1 MEGSSS
7 FVGLADFGGGADS
20 LTIGGS
26 AVFSGT
32 LANSAGLA
40 VAVNGGAFD
49 VGGAATISSLSV
61 TDEGILAVTLDG
73 GDGGTALTVTGNAS
87 FAEDSKRSEE
97 RRVGNEWVST
107 CGARGSPGH

>member
-1 MEGSSS
+1 MKLSGDAAYTGDCAFGAGNDSLAMEGSSS

-73 GDGGTALTVTGNAS
+73 GDGGTALTVTGNEIGRAH
-87 FAEDSKRSEE
+87 
-97 RRVGNEWVST
+97 V
-107 CGARGSPGH
+107 